1 MAGRFTVP
9 KSFGPS
15 LFSSAKTCSPTIGR
29 DWSRVGVCRAVERR
43 CFISRPCG
51 FCEAISSTAV
61 VSQTFLQW
69 KSWDGADETRR
80 QRKVCLRVRGS
91 GTCRPCSAPRSN
103 RRGDKACARASLADD
118 RTSSVGNRSRTRERS
133 WSVLTVISATCHIH
147 ISPLFHDFAATT
159 LVLLFFLFMHSLL
172 YSYLSLKLLRT
183 KILSVE
189 NFKIKNN
196 M

>member
-9 KSFGPS
+9 KSFGPP

-118 RTSSVGNRSRTRERS
+118 RTSSVGNRSRTREREAGQYWLS
-133 WSVLTVISATCHIH
+133 LVPHVTYISHLSSMTLQQ
-147 ISPLFHDFAATT
+147 PLLSSSSSCSCT
-159 LVLLFFLFMHSLL
+159 

-183 KILSVE
+183 KILSVV